1 MCPGNFCF
9 IKTFST
15 LDCFWSLQ
23 ADEGRTKQRRS
34 REVSA
39 TTALINNLLK
49 KTSMQHHT
57 HFIVIAQLLLLL
69 PIASVSVLGSTDPM
83 VLSHNALRTEVHSMI
98 TALDTLIGRVDETQ
112 DSVPKWTI
120 DTLKEWWEKHVGHA
134 SDHCSSE
141 QTVYKPLVN
150 EKWPDIIDQTQD
162 AMDSTQKKVTKSIAK
177 LSAEKSSLVAVH
189 NALITYEDMM
199 LKNFGAEERTVLPLL
214 HSNVSPEEMSQIQ
227 RKMLEEGHDNAMG
240 ALIYALSPDVSRSKY

>member
-1 MCPGNFCF
+1 M
-9 IKTFST
+9 
-15 LDCFWSLQ
+15 
-23 ADEGRTKQRRS
+23 
-34 REVSA
+34 
-39 TTALINNLLK
+39 
-49 KTSMQHHT
+49 HHT
-57 HFIVIAQLLLLL
+57 HFIPFMAQLLLLL

-134 SDHCSSE
+134 SDHCRSE
-141 QTVYKPLVN
+141 QTVYKTLIN

-162 AMDSTQKKVTKSIAK
+162 AMDSAQKKVTKSIAK
-177 LSAEKSSLVAVH
+177 LSVEKSSLVAMH
-189 NALITYEDMM
+189 KTLITYEDMM

-214 HSNVSPEEMSQIQ
+214 QSNVSPEEMSQIQ

-240 ALIYALSPDVSRSKY
+240 ALIYALSPDGTKFRNEFMKARNIPSFVWFVAFKGQLSHYKEDMVAKVEAITSGKQPRVKESGWF